1 MFDCFCG
8 KFNQINVYYKEI
20 SNQSC
25 AIRYRHLDSGSKA
38 EWSFFCLRKWQV
50 CTPTEPVG
58 FVMVWVGKGLN
69 SNWILL
75 ELICF

>member
-1 MFDCFCG
+1 MYQHLVGITPNKLIVTRKMRKEEVTDRRKIVLTVMFDCFCG

-38 EWSFFCLRKWQV
+38 E
-50 CTPTEPVG
+50 
-58 FVMVWVGKGLN
+58 
-69 SNWILL
+69 
-75 ELICF
+75 